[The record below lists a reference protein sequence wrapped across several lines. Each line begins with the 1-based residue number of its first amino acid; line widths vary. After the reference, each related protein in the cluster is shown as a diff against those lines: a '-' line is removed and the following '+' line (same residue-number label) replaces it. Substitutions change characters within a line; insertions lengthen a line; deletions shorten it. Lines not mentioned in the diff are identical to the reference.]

1 MSIGSRHFILVGD
14 DAVKISQRVTRDF
27 YFNRKSVLKEYAGQ
41 IIDIANVYLS
51 LENRLPK
58 EIIKIDCMRLKVAKN
73 GALDKIYY
81 GEHLAYMANKIS
93 GKPKVISSGSLVNAS
108 AVFNHKKL
116 KNKYERDLSQ
126 LHLKKIL
133 KIVFK

>member
-14 DAVKISQRVTRDF
+14 DAVKISQRVIRDF
-27 YFNRKSVLKEYAGQ
+27 YFNRKAVLKEYAGQ
-41 IIDIANVYLS
+41 VIDIANVYLS

-58 EIIKIDCMRLKVAKN
+58 EIIKIDCMRLKVAEN
-73 GALDKIYY
+73 GALDETYH
-81 GEHLAYMANKIS
+81 GEHLAHMANKIS

-108 AVFNHKKL
+108 TVFNHKKL